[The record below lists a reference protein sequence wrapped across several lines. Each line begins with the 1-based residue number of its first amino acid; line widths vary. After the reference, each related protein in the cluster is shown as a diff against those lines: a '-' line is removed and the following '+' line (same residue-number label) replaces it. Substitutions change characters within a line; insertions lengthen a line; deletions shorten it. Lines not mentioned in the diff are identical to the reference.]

1 MSQTLQPT
9 KELREE
15 IAKMNIRLGQKLA
28 GQKKV
33 KTIEKITNATVDTL
47 IKNTLW
53 FNHANKLKKQSLY
66 ESIKSK
72 SVINISTYYLYIGI
86 KYANIIEQIQNLPEI
101 EKEFLIVNLNNKMAL
116 YQRRY
121 TMYKMLC
128 NFEKAREQKLLLSA
142 IKTANQAIAGQNQ
155 DVEMLKKIK
164 KQNKYITAFT
174 EEKYEY

>member
-28 GQKKV
+28 GKNKV
-33 KTIEKITNATVDTL
+33 ALIKNITEATVDTL

-53 FNHANKLKKQSLY
+53 FNHANKMKKQSLN

-101 EKEFLIVNLNNKMAL
+101 EKEFLIINLNNKMVL
-116 YQRRY
+116 CQNRY
-121 TMYKMLC
+121 KTNTILGH
-128 NFEKAREQKLLLSA
+128 FDKAKEQKLLLSA

-164 KQNKYITAFT
+164 KHNKFITAFT

>member
-15 IAKMNIRLGQKLA
+15 IDKMNIRLGQKLA
-28 GQKKV
+28 GKNKV
-33 KTIEKITNATVDTL
+33 AIIKNITEATVDTL

-53 FNHANKLKKQSLY
+53 FNHANKMKKQSLN

-101 EKEFLIVNLNNKMAL
+101 EKEFLLANLNKKTLL
-116 YQRRY
+116 YQRRQK
-121 TMYKMLC
+121 MYSILC
-128 NFEKAREQKLLLSA
+128 NFEKAKEQKLLVNA
-142 IKTANQAIAGQNQ
+142 IKTVNQAIAGQNQ

-164 KQNKYITAFT
+164 KHNKFITAFT